1 MPSMKFAQ
9 KTVKLI
15 VDDALVV
22 QKLEDTIDNRLSVLR
37 KLVIQWETYPNPEPG
52 DDKFIAAA
60 RIYMSDLIKEKYH
73 LL

>member
-22 QKLEDTIDNRLSVLR
+22 QKLEDTIDNRIDILR
-37 KLVIQWETYPNPEPG
+37 KLVHEWETYPNLEAG